1 MILWCDGPHEASEN
15 MRRDAGLLEAME
27 RGAWPGGAEPAE
39 PVLRLFGFV
48 PPGITLGHS
57 QRAEHEL
64 DLARCRA
71 DGVTWAR
78 RPTGGRAIFHS
89 EEWTYSLAAPI
100 ADPDWGGTLGESYAR
115 VSRLILAS
123 LVRLGVPA
131 EIGGQS
137 RRPGRRNGQ
146 PHPHASRPR
155 RVTRSCSTAGSSW
168 AAPSGAPPAGCSSK
182 AACCSVR
189 GT

>member
-15 MRRDAGLLEAME
+15 MRRDAGLLEAIE

-78 RPTGGRAIFHS
+78 RPTGGRDIFHS

-100 ADPDWGGTLGESYAR
+100 ADPDWGGALGESYAR

-123 LVRLGVPA
+123 LGRLG
-131 EIGGQS
+131 
-137 RRPGRRNGQ
+137 
-146 PHPHASRPR
+146 
-155 RVTRSCSTAGSSW
+155 
-168 AAPSGAPPAGCSSK
+168 AAPLERWAESLLADLPAGTRLVRTPPEGWRLTLDGSES
-182 AACCSVR
+182 APYTPSVR
-189 GT
+189 N